1 MEKYR
6 GKPDEM
12 PQFIAL
18 QRDVETYLLNAFK
31 DRAWY
36 VFAAVVDE
44 SAPTATCGSEDFS
57 LVGTDDLP
65 FSVFVNSESMDQFKP
80 ISAKKRKQAERILAI
95 MSNKCTESNLRMDQ
109 AKCKDKGQRQALSC
123 LQNNFGDLLGIS
135 YAMINYWAII
145 APPPGK
151 SKSKHP
157 LAR

>member
-1 MEKYR
+1 MERYR
-6 GKPDEM
+6 GRPDEM
-12 PQFIAL
+12 PQFVSL
-18 QRDVETYLLNAFK
+18 QKDVETYLLNAFK

-44 SAPTATCGSEDFS
+44 SAPVATCGCEDFS
-57 LVGTDDLP
+57 IKGGGDLP
-65 FSVFVNSESMDQFKP
+65 FSVFVYSESLDRFKP
-80 ISAKKRKQAERILAI
+80 ISDKKRKQAERILAI
-95 MSNKCTESNLRMDQ
+95 MSNKCTESNLRMNQNEDKDQ
-109 AKCKDKGQRQALSC
+109 GQQQALQC
-123 LQNNFGDLLGIS
+123 LQSNFGDLLGIS